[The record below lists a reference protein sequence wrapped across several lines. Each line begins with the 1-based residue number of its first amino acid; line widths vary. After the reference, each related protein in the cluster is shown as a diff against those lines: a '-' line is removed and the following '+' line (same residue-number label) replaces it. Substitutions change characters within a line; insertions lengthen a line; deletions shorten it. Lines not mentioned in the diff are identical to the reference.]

1 MKTFNPIYNDDRI
14 LTEILISEEKD
25 ILQRVDPPSGIA
37 WNSALL
43 ENVFAAFHGI
53 NNKVPVYIC
62 GKPGCSKS
70 LAIQLIYSSMR
81 GENSKDPYFKTLPRL
96 FMNCYQGST
105 TSKSSG
111 IINVFKKARNLIKGN
126 SSDSSSYNNNERD
139 SENISNARNVKKI
152 NFSLN
157 AAQAQ
162 ERVISLVFFDEMGL
176 AEISKNNPLKV
187 LHSELE
193 PELEC
198 DKVAFVG
205 ISNWKLDASKSN
217 RGIFIGRPDL
227 DEEDLIITAK
237 TIAESYKKSE
247 LKLNN
252 NTNNKNKTN
261 LITFSNNAI
270 NISEILNIKEI
281 QITGLLKENCLS
293 KYHEVF
299 EALAK
304 AYFHYKKQVANE
316 DPQRDGFHGTRDFY
330 YMIKYIS
337 KRIINA
343 KEFLDEWEISHFIE
357 ESINRNFSGYKN
369 SLNIFKLNF
378 AKFYDAAKYMEI
390 NQTKAIRAIESN
402 LADAD
407 SRYLMIIGQSQ
418 VSVNLLQNI
427 ITNFNLNCNNKLN
440 ENKQQ
445 QGNDSKSYYDKQDY
459 CEAANNFNFMIGSQF
474 ENDIESNDEK
484 SNEYN
489 EEYSFKTLN
498 KIQVY
503 MEQGNIMILS
513 GLSSIYPSLY
523 DLFNQNFSVVG
534 GKKYARIA
542 LGTSNNPMAYVHGN
556 FKCIIILSED
566 ELEKQDPP
574 FLNRFEKAVITFES
588 LL

>member
-1 MKTFNPIYNDDRI
+1 M
-14 LTEILISEEKD
+14 
-25 ILQRVDPPSGIA
+25 QRVDLPSGIA

-126 SSDSSSYNNNERD
+126 STDSNSYNNNERD
-139 SENISNARNVKKI
+139 SENIRRNARNIKMI
-152 NFSLN
+152 NISLN

-252 NTNNKNKTN
+252 NTNNKNKN
-261 LITFSNNAI
+261 DID
-270 NISEILNIKEI
+270 ISEILNKDDI
-281 QITGLLKENCLS
+281 QITELLKENCLS

-316 DPQRDGFHGTRDFY
+316 NPKRDGFHGTRDFY

-343 KEFLDEWEISHFIE
+343 KEFLD
-357 ESINRNFSGYKN
+357 
-369 SLNIFKLNF
+369 
-378 AKFYDAAKYMEI
+378 
-390 NQTKAIRAIESN
+390 
-402 LADAD
+402 
-407 SRYLMIIGQSQ
+407 
-418 VSVNLLQNI
+418 
-427 ITNFNLNCNNKLN
+427 
-440 ENKQQ
+440 
-445 QGNDSKSYYDKQDY
+445 
-459 CEAANNFNFMIGSQF
+459 
-474 ENDIESNDEK
+474 
-484 SNEYN
+484 
-489 EEYSFKTLN
+489 
-498 KIQVY
+498 
-503 MEQGNIMILS
+503 
-513 GLSSIYPSLY
+513 
-523 DLFNQNFSVVG
+523 
-534 GKKYARIA
+534 
-542 LGTSNNPMAYVHGN
+542 
-556 FKCIIILSED
+556 
-566 ELEKQDPP
+566 
-574 FLNRFEKAVITFES
+574 
-588 LL
+588 